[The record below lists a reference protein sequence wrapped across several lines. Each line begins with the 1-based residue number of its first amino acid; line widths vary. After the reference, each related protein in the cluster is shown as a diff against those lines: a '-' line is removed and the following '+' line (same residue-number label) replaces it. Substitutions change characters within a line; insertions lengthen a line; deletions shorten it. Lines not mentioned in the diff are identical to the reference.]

1 MTRTMTRPTRWL
13 LLTGLGVV
21 SAWTLAACSGG
32 APDLTEISESAQQ
45 SMEEAESLTYTLSD
59 PDGVHANDLSA
70 MEFSGQTDQANFA
83 IKANTTDM
91 DMEILVVDQQST
103 FIRMTFTDEDMQAM
117 FDAEGIEE
125 GQWIKTPES
134 EVADIEQFT
143 DEFEGLSDR
152 TFALTEGLT
161 EEDLEAVEVEET
173 ELEDQAVYKYT
184 VPATGETETEL
195 YPGADT
201 VAFYFSQDSS
211 ELVQVEASAGEST
224 ATHTYGDYDS
234 VEPIEAPPEDEIADL
249 DWEF

>member
-1 MTRTMTRPTRWL
+1 MNRTMTRPTRWL
-13 LLTGLGVV
+13 SLTGLGVV
-21 SAWTLAACSGG
+21 SAWTLTACGGG
-32 APDLTEISESAQQ
+32 APELTEISDSAQQ

-59 PDGVHANDLSA
+59 PDGVHEDDLNS
-70 MEFSGQTDQANFA
+70 MEFSGQTAQANFA
-83 IKANTTDM
+83 INANTADL
-91 DMEILVVDQQST
+91 DMEILVVDEEST
-103 FIRMTFTDEDMQAM
+103 FIRMTFNDEDMQAM
-117 FDAEGIEE
+117 FNAEGIEE
-125 GQWIKTPES
+125 GQWIQTPES

-173 ELEDQAVYKYT
+173 ELDDQAVYKYT

-211 ELVQVEASAGEST
+211 ELVQVEASSGEST
-224 ATHTYGDYDS
+224 ATHTYGDYDA
-234 VEPIEAPPEDEIADL
+234 VEPVEAPPEDEIADL

>member
-1 MTRTMTRPTRWL
+1 MNRTMTRPARWL
-13 LLTGLGVV
+13 SLTGLGVAT
-21 SAWTLAACSGG
+21 AWTLTACGGG
-32 APDLTEISESAQQ
+32 APELTEISESAQQ

-59 PDGVHANDLSA
+59 PDGVHEDDLNS

-83 IKANTTDM
+83 INANTSDL
-91 DMEILVVDQQST
+91 DMEILVVDEEST
-103 FIRMTFTDEDMQAM
+103 FIRMTFNDEDMQAM
-117 FDAEGIEE
+117 FNAEGIEE
-125 GQWIKTPES
+125 GQWIQTPDS

-173 ELEDQAVYKYT
+173 ELDDQAVYKYT

-211 ELVQVEASAGEST
+211 ELMQVEASSGENT
-224 ATHTYGDYDS
+224 ATHTYGDYDA
-234 VEPIEAPPEDEIADL
+234 VEPVEAPPEDEIADL

>member
-1 MTRTMTRPTRWL
+1 MNRTMTRSTRWL
-13 LLTGLGVV
+13 SLAGLGVV
-21 SAWTLAACSGG
+21 SAWTLTACGGG
-32 APDLTEISESAQQ
+32 APELTEISDSAQQ

-59 PDGVHANDLSA
+59 PDGVHEDDLNS

-83 IKANTTDM
+83 INANTADL
-91 DMEILVVDQQST
+91 DMEILVVDEEST
-103 FIRMTFTDEDMQAM
+103 FIRMTFNDEDMQAM
-117 FDAEGIEE
+117 FNAEGIEE
-125 GQWIKTPES
+125 GQWIRTPES

-173 ELEDQAVYKYT
+173 ELDDQAVYKYT

-211 ELVQVEASAGEST
+211 ELVQVEASSGENT
-224 ATHTYGDYDS
+224 ATHTYDDYDA
-234 VEPIEAPPEDEIADL
+234 VEPVEAPPEDEIADL

>member
-1 MTRTMTRPTRWL
+1 MNRTMTRSTRWL
-13 LLTGLGVV
+13 SLAGLGVV
-21 SAWTLAACSGG
+21 SAWTLTACGGG
-32 APDLTEISESAQQ
+32 APELTEISDSAQQ

-59 PDGVHANDLSA
+59 PDGVHEDDLNS

-83 IKANTTDM
+83 INANTADL
-91 DMEILVVDQQST
+91 DMEILVVDEEST
-103 FIRMTFTDEDMQAM
+103 FIRMTFNDEDMQAM
-117 FDAEGIEE
+117 FNAEGIEE
-125 GQWIKTPES
+125 GQWIRTPES

-173 ELEDQAVYKYT
+173 ELDDQAVYKYT

-211 ELVQVEASAGEST
+211 ELVQVE
-224 ATHTYGDYDS
+224 DRKS
-234 VEPIEAPPEDEIADL
+234 VV
-249 DWEF
+249 

>member
-1 MTRTMTRPTRWL
+1 MTRPARWL
-13 LLTGLGVV
+13 SLTGLGVAT
-21 SAWTLAACSGG
+21 AWTLTACGGG
-32 APDLTEISESAQQ
+32 APELTEISESAQQ

-59 PDGVHANDLSA
+59 PDGVHEDDLNS

-83 IKANTTDM
+83 INANTSDL
-91 DMEILVVDQQST
+91 DMEILVVDEEST
-103 FIRMTFTDEDMQAM
+103 FIRMTFNDEDMQAM
-117 FDAEGIEE
+117 FNAEGIEE
-125 GQWIKTPES
+125 GQWIQTPDS

-173 ELEDQAVYKYT
+173 ELDDQAVYKYT

-211 ELVQVEASAGEST
+211 ELMQVEASSGENT
-224 ATHTYGDYDS
+224 ATHTYGDYDA
-234 VEPIEAPPEDEIADL
+234 VEPVEAPPEDEIADL